1 MTTISTASLNR
12 EIDDPR
18 QTDDA
23 LQKARAD
30 TEAAGREL
38 AEVNKQLEDAIARA
52 NELAMEAETA
62 NIAKSVFLANMS
74 HEIRTPMNGIIGM
87 TGLLLDTDLDQEQ
100 REYAETVRISS
111 ESLLQLINNILD
123 FSKIE
128 TGKLELEIIDFD
140 LRVTVGDVS
149 DMLAPGIYEKG
160 LEFACMVHPEVL
172 SCLRGDPGRLRQI
185 LVNLVGNAAKFT
197 KKGEIFVQVSLEQ
210 ETDTH
215 AAVRFAVTDT
225 GIGIPRDR
233 MDRLFK
239 SFSQVDAASTTRKY
253 GGTGLGLAISKQL
266 AEMMGGQIEV
276 ESKEGKGS
284 TFWFK
289 ALFEKQPEDRRTPQ
303 VLPPYVLRKRILVV
317 DDNATS
323 REIVCAYLKSWNC
336 RYSAASDANEAL
348 SMLKQAVEAK
358 DAFHIVIIDQLMP
371 AMNGEALGRAVKR
384 TTSLKDTTLLIMLTA
399 QAQRGDALRVKK
411 IGFDA
416 YLTKPV
422 KPSSLFDCLVT
433 VLSNTTYQKED
444 RRKLALVTRH
454 TLSEAKKRGVRIL
467 LAEDNAVNQKLVLRL
482 LEKFGYS
489 GADAVINGKKAIE
502 ALERI
507 PYDLVLM
514 DVQMP
519 EMDGFEATGIIRDP
533 ESKVCNHDVP
543 VIAMT
548 AHAMKG
554 DRERCIEAGMDDY
567 VTKPVEPQKFLDAI
581 ERQIHDLAT
590 DETDQGSG
598 IRGQGS
604 GTEYKENSSPVEEK
618 ISGFSDEKDVFDKS
632 TLIER
637 LDGDEEFLSELL
649 SLFAQDT
656 PLQLKELK
664 QAIDDNDA
672 TRVTLHA
679 HTIKGSSANIG
690 AKALSNAALDIE
702 MAGKNRDLNNA
713 RLLIGKLEYELDRL
727 KTALQNLS

>member
-1 MTTISTASLNR
+1 MVTISTASLNR
-12 EIDDPR
+12 KIDG
-18 QTDDA
+18 A

-30 TEAAGREL
+30 TEAADREL
-38 AEVNKQLEDAIARA
+38 TEVNKQLENAIARA

-62 NIAKSVFLANMS
+62 NIAKSAFLANMS

-128 TGKLELEIIDFD
+128 AGKLELEIIDFD

-160 LEFACMVHPEVL
+160 LEFACMVHPEVP

-185 LVNLVGNAAKFT
+185 LVNLVGNAVKFT

-210 ETDTH
+210 ETDMH

-233 MDRLFK
+233 MGHVFK
-239 SFSQVDAASTTRKY
+239 SFSQIDVSTTRKY

-266 AEMMGGQIEV
+266 AEMMGGRIEV
-276 ESKEGKGS
+276 ESEEGKGS

-289 ALFEKQPEDRRTPQ
+289 ALFEKQPEDRSAPQ
-303 VLPPYVLRKRILVV
+303 VFPPYILRKRILVV
-317 DDNATS
+317 DDNTTS

-348 SMLKQAVEAK
+348 SLLKQAVEAK

-371 AMNGEALGRAVKR
+371 SMNGEALGRAVKR
-384 TTSLKDTTLLIMLTA
+384 TPALKDTTLLIMLTA
-399 QAQRGDALRVKK
+399 QAQRGDAARVKK
-411 IGFDA
+411 IGFAA

-422 KPSSLFDCLVT
+422 KPSRLFDCLIT
-433 VLSNTTYQKED
+433 VLSNTLYQKED
-444 RRKLALVTRH
+444 KRKSALVTRH
-454 TLSEAKKRGVRIL
+454 TLSEAKKRRVRIL
-467 LAEDNAVNQKLVLRL
+467 LVEDNAVNQKLALRL
-482 LEKFGYS
+482 LEKFGYR
-489 GADAVINGKKAIE
+489 GADAVVNGKEAIE

-581 ERQIHDLAT
+581 ERQIQALAP
-590 DETDQGSG
+590 DETEQ
-598 IRGQGS
+598 RPEVREQ
-604 GTEYKENSSPVEEK
+604 
-618 ISGFSDEKDVFDKS
+618 
-632 TLIER
+632 
-637 LDGDEEFLSELL
+637 
-649 SLFAQDT
+649 
-656 PLQLKELK
+656 
-664 QAIDDNDA
+664 
-672 TRVTLHA
+672 RVLT
-679 HTIKGSSANIG
+679 
-690 AKALSNAALDIE
+690 
-702 MAGKNRDLNNA
+702 
-713 RLLIGKLEYELDRL
+713 
-727 KTALQNLS
+727 KT

>member
-160 LEFACMVHPEVL
+160 LEFACMIHPEVP
-172 SCLRGDPGRLRQI
+172 SWLRGDPGRLRQI
-185 LVNLVGNAAKFT
+185 FVNLVGNAAKFT

-225 GIGIPRDR
+225 GIGISRDR
-233 MDRLFK
+233 IGRLFK
-239 SFSQVDAASTTRKY
+239 FFSQVDASTTRKY

-266 AEMMGGQIEV
+266 AEMMGGQIKV
-276 ESKEGKGS
+276 ESEEGKGS
-284 TFWFK
+284 TFRFK
-289 ALFEKQPEDRRTPQ
+289 ALFEKQPEDRRAPQ
-303 VLPPYVLRKRILVV
+303 VLPPYILRKRILVV

-336 RYSAASDANEAL
+336 RYSAVSDANEAL
-348 SMLKQAVEAK
+348 SLLKQAVEVE

-371 AMNGEALGRAVKR
+371 AMNGEALGRAIKR
-384 TTSLKDTTLLIMLTA
+384 TPALKDTTLLIMLTA
-399 QAQRGDALRVKK
+399 QAQRGDAARVKK

-422 KPSSLFDCLVT
+422 KPSRLFDCLVT

-454 TLSEAKKRGVRIL
+454 TLSEAKKRRVRIL
-467 LAEDNAVNQKLVLRL
+467 LAEDNAVNQKLALRL

-489 GADAVINGKKAIE
+489 GADAVVNGKEAIE

-519 EMDGFEATGIIRDP
+519 EMDGFEATGIIRDT

-590 DETDQGSG
+590 DETDHGSG

-604 GTEYKENSSPVEEK
+604 GTEYKENSSPVKEE
-618 ISGFSDEKDVFDKS
+618 IGSFSDEKAIFDKDA
-632 TLIER
+632 LIER
-637 LDGDEEFLSELL
+637 LGGNEEFLSELL

-727 KTALQNLS
+727 KTALQNLN

>member
-1 MTTISTASLNR
+1 
-12 EIDDPR
+12 
-18 QTDDA
+18 
-23 LQKARAD
+23 
-30 TEAAGREL
+30 
-38 AEVNKQLEDAIARA
+38 
-52 NELAMEAETA
+52 
-62 NIAKSVFLANMS
+62 
-74 HEIRTPMNGIIGM
+74 
-87 TGLLLDTDLDQEQ
+87 
-100 REYAETVRISS
+100 
-111 ESLLQLINNILD
+111 
-123 FSKIE
+123 
-128 TGKLELEIIDFD
+128 
-140 LRVTVGDVS
+140 
-149 DMLAPGIYEKG
+149 ML
-160 LEFACMVHPEVL
+160 VH
-172 SCLRGDPGRLRQI
+172 I
-185 LVNLVGNAAKFT
+185 
-197 KKGEIFVQVSLEQ
+197 SLEQ

-239 SFSQVDAASTTRKY
+239 SFSQVEASTTRKY

-266 AEMMGGQIEV
+266 AEMMGGQIKV
-276 ESKEGKGS
+276 ESEEGKGS

-289 ALFEKQPEDRRTPQ
+289 ALFEKQPEDRRAPQ
-303 VLPPYVLRKRILVV
+303 VLPTSILRKRILVV

-336 RYSAASDANEAL
+336 RYSAVSDANEAL
-348 SMLKQAVEAK
+348 SLLKQAVEVE

-384 TTSLKDTTLLIMLTA
+384 TPALKDTTLLIMLTA
-399 QAQRGDALRVKK
+399 QAQRGDAARVKK

-422 KPSSLFDCLVT
+422 KPSRLFDCLIT
-433 VLSNTTYQKED
+433 VLSNTPYQKED
-444 RRKLALVTRH
+444 RRKSALVTRH
-454 TLSEAKKRGVRIL
+454 TLSEAKKRRVRIL
-467 LAEDNAVNQKLVLRL
+467 LAEDNAVNQKLALRL

-489 GADAVINGKKAIE
+489 GADAVVNGKEAIE

-554 DRERCIEAGMDDY
+554 DRKRCIEAGMDDY
-567 VTKPVEPQKFLDAI
+567 VTKPVEPQQFLDAI
-581 ERQIHDLAT
+581 ERQIHDLAP
-590 DETDQGSG
+590 DETEQRSGVRGQGSG
-598 IRGQGS
+598 IMGRGSGVGGQGSGVRGQGS
-604 GTEYKENSSPVEEK
+604 GTEYKENSSPVEEELG
-618 ISGFSDEKDVFDKS
+618 GFSDEKDVFDKDA
-632 TLIER
+632 LIER
-637 LDGDEEFLSELL
+637 LNGDEEFLSELL

-664 QAIDDNDA
+664 QAIEDNDA

-702 MAGKNRDLNNA
+702 MAGKNRDLNSA
-713 RLLIGKLEYELDRL
+713 RLLIGKLEYELDRF